1 MSDRTVEAFGRYLGR
16 LILEPLPDG
25 RLMRLVEPFGF
36 LDDEEKRWPVPV
48 GTKVDGASIPQPLWS
63 VMGGPFEGRYRDA
76 SVIHDYYCDVR
87 SEPSRAVHRVFY
99 NAMRASGVSALR
111 AKLMF
116 AAVYFAGPR
125 WSDTVVDNTRLRLET
140 GVDNTRLRLE
150 TVVDNT
156 RLRLE
161 TVVDDTRLR
170 LEDDAGVLFRLEHA
184 MFQQGVFEAVEVEGE
199 STTVFLDGGEVIWP
213 SRRETRLHLDRMEH
227 LIEADQPSL
236 TEIEAAIDNAA
247 EALEGRW
254 GTGEQTRVI
263 VPPAT

>member
-36 LDDEEKRWPVPV
+36 LDDDEKRWPVPV

-87 SEPSRAVHRVFY
+87 SEPWRAVHRVFY

-125 WSDTVVDNTRLRLET
+125 WSDTVVDNTRL
-140 GVDNTRLRLE
+140 G
-150 TVVDNT
+150 
-156 RLRLE
+156 
-161 TVVDDTRLR
+161 

-199 STTVFLDGGEVIWP
+199 STTVLLDGGEVIWP

-247 EALEGRW
+247 EALEARW

>member
-140 GVDNTRLRLE
+140 
-150 TVVDNT
+150 
-156 RLRLE
+156 
-161 TVVDDTRLR
+161 VVDDTRLR

-184 MFQQGVFEAVEVEGE
+184 MFQRGVFEAVEVEGE
-199 STTVFLDGGEVIWP
+199 STTVFLDRGDGGEVIWP

-254 GTGEQTRVI
+254 GTGEHTRVI

>member
-140 GVDNTRLRLE
+140 
-150 TVVDNT
+150 
-156 RLRLE
+156 
-161 TVVDDTRLR
+161 VVDDTRRR

-254 GTGEQTRVI
+254 GTGEHTRVI

>member
-36 LDDEEKRWPVPV
+36 LDDDEKRWPVPV

-87 SEPSRAVHRVFY
+87 SEPWRAVHRVFY

-125 WSDTVVDNTRLRLET
+125 WSDTVVDNTRL
-140 GVDNTRLRLE
+140 G
-150 TVVDNT
+150 
-156 RLRLE
+156 
-161 TVVDDTRLR
+161 

-199 STTVFLDGGEVIWP
+199 STTVLLDGGEVIWP